1 MGDQQIARVTNI
13 DPPGRNGRAYV
24 APLNAVLRPSDAPKF
39 SAVDI
44 FCGAGGLSL
53 GFRAR
58 GFAVSGLDSDPVAV
72 ETYNANVGEAV
83 VSTLQE
89 GSIVPRADMLL
100 AGPPCQ
106 PWSRAGTRLGE
117 ADHREG
123 LCVTASIME
132 RMKPRA
138 LVVENVPELARG
150 SGRRYLD
157 AFVSRIEASGYSV
170 FEQELNAADFG
181 VPQSRRRVFVVAI
194 RRRTFEFP
202 HPLPRRISAGR
213 AIGRTARKAICGPRW
228 LTPAMEVYVSRYE
241 QASKC
246 KHPRDLHL
254 DRPSRTLTV
263 RNLVGATGDM
273 VRVQLDNG
281 RRRRLTV
288 HEAAR
293 LQSFPDWFKFAGSQ
307 NKQLEQIG
315 NAVPPLLSYHIAD
328 ALLAVL
334 QGRRI

>member
-1 MGDQQIARVTNI
+1 M
-13 DPPGRNGRAYV
+13 
-24 APLNAVLRPSDAPKF
+24 
-39 SAVDI
+39 
-44 FCGAGGLSL
+44 

-58 GFAVSGLDSDPVAV
+58 GFAVIGLDSDTMAL
-72 ETYNANVGEAV
+72 ETYKRNVGPAA
-83 VSTLQE
+83 VSTLHE
-89 GSIVPRADMLL
+89 GSVVPPADVLL

-123 LCVTASIME
+123 LLVTASIME

-138 LVVENVPELARG
+138 LIVENVPELARG

-157 AFVSRIEASGYSV
+157 SFVRRIETAGYRV
-170 FEQELNAADFG
+170 FEREMNGADFG
-181 VPQSRRRVFVVAI
+181 VPQNRRRVFLVAI
-194 RRRTFEFP
+194 RGTFRFP
-202 HPLPRRISAGR
+202 DGLPHRISAGK
-213 AIGRTARKAICGPRW
+213 AIGRTARKATRSPRW
-228 LTPAMEVYVSRYE
+228 LTPAMEVRISRYE
-241 QASKC
+241 RASKC
-246 KHPRDLHL
+246 RRPRDLHL

-273 VRVQLDNG
+273 MRVQPDNR

-307 NKQLEQIG
+307 SKQLEQIG
-315 NAVPPLLSYHIAD
+315 NAVPPLLSYHIAG
-328 ALLAVL
+328 AILTAL
-334 QGRRI
+334 QGGGQECPSD